1 MQGIVLSTAIRE
13 PVVEC
18 PCDSPILQKSTL
30 VPSLH
35 TWQFSNITCALEN
48 SEIPQKQV
56 SETIPSFQNPVSV

>member
-18 PCDSPILQKSTL
+18 PCDSLILQKSTL

-48 SEIPQKQV
+48 SEIPQKKV
-56 SETIPSFQNPVSV
+56 PETTPSLQNPVSV